1 VSLKKWRKTEMT
13 ENRNKTYWVKKKN
26 QKLLESMVDSFMK
39 KKHGDNWR
47 NFFSFDAA
55 HKMMAD
61 KMDEDAKS
69 S

>member
-1 VSLKKWRKTEMT
+1 MGIAEMT
-13 ENRNKTYWVKKKN
+13 ENSNKTYWVKKKN

-39 KKHGDNWR
+39 KKHGDDWR
-47 NFFSFDAA
+47 NSFSFDAA
-55 HKMMAD
+55 HKMMTD

>member
-1 VSLKKWRKTEMT
+1 
-13 ENRNKTYWVKKKN
+13 
-26 QKLLESMVDSFMK
+26 MVDSFMK
-39 KKHGDNWR
+39 KKHGDDWR

>member
-1 VSLKKWRKTEMT
+1 MT

-39 KKHGDNWR
+39 KKHGDDWR
-47 NFFSFDAA
+47 NSFSFAAA